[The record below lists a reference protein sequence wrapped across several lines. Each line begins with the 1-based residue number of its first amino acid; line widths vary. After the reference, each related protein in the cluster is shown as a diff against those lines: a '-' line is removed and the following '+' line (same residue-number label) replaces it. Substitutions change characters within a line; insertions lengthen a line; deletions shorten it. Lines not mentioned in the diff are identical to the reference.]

1 MITPKILEAVEIG
14 ILDDEQLKIAI
25 THYKEL
31 EKNLECHGEIYAL
44 VWRDVH
50 RKLRELEGYKKSR
63 QDNKKK

>member
-1 MITPKILEAVEIG
+1 MITKKIIEAVEIG

-25 THYKEL
+25 THYKNL
-31 EKNLECHGEIYAL
+31 EKNLDCHGEIYAL

>member
-1 MITPKILEAVEIG
+1 MITKKIIEAVEIG
-14 ILDDEQLKIAI
+14 ILNDDQLEIAL

-31 EKNLECHGEIYAL
+31 EQSLQCHGEIYAL